1 MALTRVSRHI
11 IDEPFNPT
19 TVSATDV
26 TTTNINASGIGTVGT
41 LRVTGDLTVEGT
53 TTTLDSIL
61 TEVDRLEVN
70 ANSTVAA
77 GIITQTGGGDI
88 LNLYDGTNKEF
99 SVENGGTVKISQSMA
114 FQQSDR
120 ATTAGLLGRGSLL
133 IAGTQQTDFAIRSA
147 PHNSN
152 LILGVGVTER
162 LRITSGGN
170 IGIGTDNPVSKLELW
185 NNSNIEVLRLRD
197 THFNKYLTI
206 RGGGSPNRMVI
217 DSYEGSGGGAD
228 IDLASNGSTKVRIK
242 SDGKVG
248 IGTDNPTTKVHSD
261 LGVFSSPNQSSFYGY
276 LLSGDCTTNQGYAGY
291 RISLENS
298 TADFGAYFRATR
310 YAGSTFVGLEIGT
323 DTNNRP
329 IRFLTGG
336 VTDEYERLRI
346 QPNGRI
352 GIGTDNPQS
361 LLSLHQS
368 GGGFE
373 INANSGSNN
382 ARLLSYDRPA
392 GVHREMTFQ
401 AASYVFETSGTE
413 RLRITSNG
421 IVNIG
426 DSSPNADGSG
436 ALNVYSETSGALS
449 QFVHSAGN
457 GGLRIGGTGPGSAAH
472 LVFSN
477 NYNNNSWTDEFTI
490 RMDGSDDSLRF
501 LSGGV
506 SGTERL
512 RIRSDGK
519 ISAGTL
525 LDTSSSYEFSIR
537 GADGTGCLYAHG
549 RNHYLSNR
557 STTHASLTLKKS
569 NSDSDGID
577 YLQMRDSSNTAKFV
591 VQGDGTLQ
599 VLDSIKHMG
608 DTDTLISFPAND
620 TITLR
625 TNGSERLRITSTGN
639 VGINCTPSANDLAS
653 GASFGIPK
661 LHVLGNNSQSGAY
674 ELLARFQSGADAD
687 NSGATIVLNHTN
699 DRGLALQ
706 GGRGSSNRSFGAIK
720 SIDNQGRLSNVMTF
734 IGQNGQGVDNI
745 IFYTGNATT
754 TTERLRVNSAGNVG
768 IGTDVPNYRLVVEK
782 QDNAVMLREGT
793 GSLSGMTNNT
803 SQKLWFQGGN
813 AELGLFRDSS
823 GDFQYI
829 LGTWQSTTPIPLVF
843 RTANR
848 IERMRVT
855 YDGNVYIGKT
865 SANRTDNGFAYSVGT
880 NNDDGTLIL
889 TNARSS
895 GGSALEINRSN
906 SDGNA
911 IAFYRAGTSKG
922 TITVN
927 SSGTTYNTTSD
938 IRLKTDINPISDAT
952 DKLINMNPVT
962 HKWKEDPDGDTV
974 HGFIAQEMQNIA
986 PEAVHGEPDGE
997 QMMGMDYGRI
1007 TPIIVAA
1014 LQDAIEEINTLK
1026 QKISKLE
1033 N

>member
-1 MALTRVSRHI
+1 MALTKVG
-11 IDEPFNPT
+11 P
-19 TVSATDV
+19 A
-26 TTTNINASGIGTVGT
+26 GIGSTPGT
-41 LRVTGDLTVEGT
+41 GYVIGDSFLHSTGLNATNAYYTGIVTSQSIRVLGDLQVDGT
-53 TTTLDSIL
+53 TTTLD
-61 TEVDRLEVN
+61 TEITSVDKLEVAADN
-70 ANSTVAA
+70 TTVGVA
-77 GIITQTGGGDI
+77 ITQSGSGDI
-88 LNLYDGTNKEF
+88 LSLYDGSTEVF
-99 SVENGGTVKISQSMA
+99 SVADGGQVDVVGDIYLNSTDKKIYLT
-114 FQQSDR
+114 SDYDQYI
-120 ATTAGLLGRGSLL
+120 TANAVYNYLVF
-133 IAGTQQTDFAIRSA
+133 GTANQ
-147 PHNSN
+147 
-152 LILGVGVTER
+152 ER
-162 LRITSGGN
+162 LRITSG
-170 IGIGTDNPVSKLELW
+170 
-185 NNSNIEVLRLRD
+185 
-197 THFNKYLTI
+197 
-206 RGGGSPNRMVI
+206 
-217 DSYEGSGGGAD
+217 
-228 IDLASNGSTKVRIK
+228 
-242 SDGKVG
+242 GKVG
-248 IGTDNPTTKVHSD
+248 IGTDNPREKLDVIAGRIILDEDHQLTWAN
-261 LGVFSSPNQSSFYGY
+261 G
-276 LLSGDCTTNQGYAGY
+276 TTNRA
-291 RISLENS
+291 RIYGDSGNNFIVENGS
-298 TADFGAYFRATR
+298 SNTERFRITS
-310 YAGSTFVGLEIGT
+310 AGSV
-323 DTNNRP
+323 
-329 IRFLTGG
+329 
-336 VTDEYERLRI
+336 
-346 QPNGRI
+346 